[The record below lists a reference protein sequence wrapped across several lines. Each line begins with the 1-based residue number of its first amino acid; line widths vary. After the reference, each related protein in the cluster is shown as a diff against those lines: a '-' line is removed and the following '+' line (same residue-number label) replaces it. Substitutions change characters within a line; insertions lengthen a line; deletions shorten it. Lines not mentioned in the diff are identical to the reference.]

1 MKTKMILAL
10 IALQIFTHGFYFKKV
25 LTAEEDH
32 ATCELKRIRQTSI
45 ILEAVHEVNQEYQ
58 LFIQTREKTKWNPT
72 QRIMVT
78 K

>member
-1 MKTKMILAL
+1 MKTQMILAL
-10 IALQIFTHGFYFKKV
+10 LVLQCLTHAFYFSKV
-25 LTAEEDH
+25 LNAEENH

-58 LFIQTREKTKWNPT
+58 LFIQTREKTKWNPA
-72 QRIMVT
+72 QRIIVT